1 MHGKSRKLTLAVVA
15 LIILFGVYMMGRGTG
30 SEAAREEE
38 RLESGIAASRVVE
51 FAFNEQSKFVVAQAN
66 GTVSATSED
75 RGRFGWLRSNQ
86 RMIAPF
92 TSSYTVDLAGVD
104 AADMRWEEQSKTLFV
119 ELPGVTV
126 EPVNVDEARKQTSR
140 RGIWVTERASAEL
153 EQRGSATAQAVAQKK
168 ASEAEYLRQAEDS
181 ARARLGGFLK
191 APLQAAGLR
200 NVRVVIRF
208 PADGRRSDERWDR
221 SRPMEEVLE
230 QQRTT
235 G

>member
-1 MHGKSRKLTLAVVA
+1 MHGKSRKLALAVVA
-15 LIILFGVYMMGRGTG
+15 LIILFAVYMMGRGTG
-30 SEAAREEE
+30 SETAREEE
-38 RLESGIAASRVVE
+38 RLENGIAASRVVE
-51 FAFNEQSKFVVAQAN
+51 FAFDEQSKFVVAQAS

-92 TSSYTVDLAGVD
+92 TSTYTVDLKGVD

-140 RGIWVTERASAEL
+140 RGIWVTERASAAL
-153 EQRGSATAQAVAQKK
+153 EKQGSAAAQAVAQKK
-168 ASEAEYLRQAEDS
+168 ASEPEFIRQAEDG
-181 ARARLGGFLK
+181 ARTRVGNFLK

-200 NVRVVIRF
+200 NVRVVVRF

-221 SRPMEEVLE
+221 SRPMKKVLE
-230 QQRTT
+230 EQRTA